1 MKLRYLLKS
10 KRNRN
15 IIFICGLI
23 LVAGL
28 LLPQELIIPVKD
40 AGPKDWNPKSWWY
53 EPWGVS
59 GVHKGIDIFAAKKTP
74 VLAPTYGLVIYTG
87 ELKLGGNVV
96 FILGPKWRVHF
107 FGHLNRSNVM
117 IGQLVA
123 RGQEIG
129 EVGDSGNAQGK
140 PPHLHYQIDT
150 WLPYPWLFDTSTQG
164 WKKMFILNPN
174 DYLPKHLQAAELRP
188 PEGGTTNT
196 ADGVFLESLLQGRL
210 YSTCN
215 AAGGLRISRC

>member
-1 MKLRYLLKS
+1 MKLPYLLKS

-15 IIFICGLI
+15 IIFFCGLI
-23 LVAGL
+23 MVAGL

-40 AGPKDWNPKSWWY
+40 AEAKDWNPKSWWY

-59 GVHKGIDIFAAKKTP
+59 GVHKGIDIFAPKKKP

-96 FILGPKWRVHF
+96 SILGPKWRVHF

-117 IGQLVA
+117 IGQFVT

-140 PPHLHYQIDT
+140 PPHLHYQIET
-150 WLPYPWLFDTSTQG
+150 WFPYPWLCDTSTQG

-174 DYLPKHLQAAELRP
+174 DYLQKHSYQLATLP
-188 PEGGTTNT
+188 
-196 ADGVFLESLLQGRL
+196 
-210 YSTCN
+210 
-215 AAGGLRISRC
+215 

>member
-1 MKLRYLLKS
+1 MKLPNLLKS
-10 KRNRN
+10 KRSRN
-15 IIFICGLI
+15 IIFLSGLI
-23 LVAGL
+23 LIAGL

-40 AGPKDWNPKSWWY
+40 AEPKDWNPKSWWY

-59 GVHKGIDIFAAKKTP
+59 GVHKGIDIFAPKKTP
-74 VLAPTYGLVIYTG
+74 VLAPTSGLVIYTG

-107 FGHLNRSNVM
+107 FGHLNRSNVV
-117 IGQLVA
+117 IGQPVM

-150 WLPYPWLFDTSTQG
+150 WLPYPWLCDTSTQG

-174 DYLPKHLQAAELRP
+174 DYLPKHSYQPIALP
-188 PEGGTTNT
+188 
-196 ADGVFLESLLQGRL
+196 
-210 YSTCN
+210 
-215 AAGGLRISRC
+215 